1 MDNIIVVPSY
11 WSKEGFPEI
20 YDHPTLLEAKDKE
33 ILSRLLASLRRL
45 KGPFKVIVIGV
56 NTDQQFEQET
66 QKAIKE
72 IVKSFPDL
80 NITHFHNS
88 HLRELRRQFEKM
100 GIAKKLTRRLSMHG
114 YGNVRNICLLIPFIM
129 GAEFIILLDDD
140 EIVMDKD
147 FIERTR
153 EFVGKQLQ
161 GKIVGG
167 IAGVY
172 VEETVQYTS
181 KEREWWGR
189 FWKKRNCMQQVLNV
203 LNSGKR
209 LKRAPLALG
218 GNMVIYRSLAAEVP
232 FDPFI
237 YRGEDIDYLWNA
249 KHFGFE
255 FLYDNRLRIIHRP
268 PVHRTP
274 RWEQIERDLKRFL
287 YQREKIRF
295 LKISLSFLGQYPGYF
310 LRKDLRIRGF
320 LTCLLLALDYLIRK
334 HLNDSKKALYTA
346 IKALF
351 WGRSSKKKV
360 KSYLKFQQDWARL
373 METLTKKKNEVAKL
387 IS

>member
-1 MDNIIVVPSY
+1 MDTIIVVPSY
-11 WSKEGFPEI
+11 WTKGGFPEI
-20 YDHPTLLEAKDKE
+20 YDHPTLLEAKDE
-33 ILSRLLASLRRL
+33 ETLSRLLASLRRL

-56 NTDQQFEQET
+56 NTDQQLEQET
-66 QKAIKE
+66 QKVIKE
-72 IVKSFPDL
+72 IVNSFPDL

-114 YGNVRNICLLIPFIM
+114 YGNVRNICLLIPYIM

-153 EFVGKQLQ
+153 EFVGKQLH

-172 VEETVQYTS
+172 VEETVQYTY

-255 FLYDNRLRIIHRP
+255 FLYILPGVN
-268 PVHRTP
+268 
-274 RWEQIERDLKRFL
+274 
-287 YQREKIRF
+287 
-295 LKISLSFLGQYPGYF
+295 LS
-310 LRKDLRIRGF
+310 
-320 LTCLLLALDYLIRK
+320 
-334 HLNDSKKALYTA
+334 
-346 IKALF
+346 
-351 WGRSSKKKV
+351 
-360 KSYLKFQQDWARL
+360 
-373 METLTKKKNEVAKL
+373 
-387 IS
+387 